1 MFNPPE
7 IFRQQPVQN
16 RAEKTT
22 EIAFFAQLPHT
33 ELENIAQ
40 AITVKVHVGATKNLL
55 KSAQPLPP
63 CGDTRKRYKYGQS
76 YNWVVGRR
84 LRYRFLKTVHICH
97 GFF

>member
-40 AITVKVHVGATKNLL
+40 AITVKVHVG
-55 KSAQPLPP
+55 
-63 CGDTRKRYKYGQS
+63 D
-76 YNWVVGRR
+76 
-84 LRYRFLKTVHICH
+84 YR
-97 GFF
+97 